1 MKIFMQ
7 LSLAPKISL
16 RIHTDYNHLQ
26 FSCKHI
32 KVDTDINKEMMVYLS
47 FELIK
52 TNSIERKLDELTI
65 MVIHDILKRQ
75 RRHLTLS

>member
-26 FSCKHI
+26 FSCKP
-32 KVDTDINKEMMVYLS
+32 TLNREMMVYLS

-52 TNSIERKLDELTI
+52 TNSIERKVDELTI
-65 MVIHDILKRQ
+65 MVIYDILKRQ

>member
-26 FSCKHI
+26 FSCKP
-32 KVDTDINKEMMVYLS
+32 TLNREMMVYLS

-52 TNSIERKLDELTI
+52 TNSIER
-65 MVIHDILKRQ
+65 
-75 RRHLTLS
+75 